1 MRLSASPNARKLGVV
16 VKDVGEELEQLDE
29 ECAYEVHNNVVM
41 DDVDDVVDDDEDTL
55 PEIMSGDDVVQQ
67 GALVVTFVVRIKAYQ
82 DTSESTP
89 DKTYELPIATNFKLS
104 RLNE

>member
-41 DDVDDVVDDDEDTL
+41 DDVDDDEDTL